1 MSNDVIAWGLLAAA
15 LVFANLPFL
24 SNRLFLMKPV
34 QQGAKKPIWARL
46 LEWLLL
52 YFVIGGLALLFE
64 QKTNGQIHVQDWEF
78 YAITFFMFLVLAVP
92 GFIYRYT
99 FLK

>member
-1 MSNDVIAWGLLAAA
+1 MSNDVVVWGLLLAA
-15 LVFANLPFL
+15 LVCANLPFL
-24 SNRLFLMKPV
+24 SNRLFLIKPV
-34 QQGAKKPIWARL
+34 QAGAKKSIWIRL

-52 YFVIGGLALLFE
+52 YFIVGGLALLFE
-64 QKTNGQIHVQDWEF
+64 QKTNGQIHAQDWEF

-92 GFIYRYT
+92 GFIYRHT